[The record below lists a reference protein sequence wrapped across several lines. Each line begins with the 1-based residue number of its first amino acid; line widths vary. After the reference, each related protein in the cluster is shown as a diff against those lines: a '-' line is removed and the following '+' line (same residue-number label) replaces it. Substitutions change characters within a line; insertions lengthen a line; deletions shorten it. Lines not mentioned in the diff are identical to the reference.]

1 MMNSEILN
9 RAQFWIQINFSET
22 LQDIQSVGLD
32 KLIATITVEYTKTV
46 ISKLTSF
53 VGIIASWEF

>member
-22 LQDIQSVGLD
+22 VGLD